1 MTFTIEMLPDEPIVI
16 CTMSAQFNPMRD
28 YGAFWQQLG
37 AILKDKEGPIYR
49 ITHLKT
55 DQIEFSDMVL
65 ALAAEAKSGMPGSLT
80 DPRIRSVLVNRSLL
94 AQMAVESIQ
103 QEQYGQLETPLFG
116 TLDEALAH
124 VRSQLKS

>member
-16 CTMSAQFNPMRD
+16 CTMSDRFNPMTD

-37 AILKDKEGPIYR
+37 AILQGKEGPIYR
-49 ITHLKT
+49 ITHLQT
-55 DQIEFSDMVL
+55 DQIQFSDMVM

-80 DPRIRSVLVNRSLL
+80 DPRIRSLLVNQSLL
-94 AQMAVESIQ
+94 AQMAVESIKQ
-103 QEQYGQLETPLFG
+103 DQYGRLETPLFG

-124 VRSQLKS
+124 ARSQLKQ

>member
-16 CTMSAQFNPMRD
+16 CTMSKQFNPMRD
-28 YGAFWQQLG
+28 YGEFWQQLG

-49 ITHLKT
+49 ITHLET
-55 DQIEFSDMVL
+55 EEIQFSDMVM

-94 AQMAVESIQ
+94 AQMAVESIKPD
-103 QEQYGQLETPLFG
+103 QYGRLETPLFG

>member
-16 CTMSAQFNPMRD
+16 CTMSDQFNPITD

-37 AILKDKEGPIYR
+37 AILQGKEGPIYR
-49 ITHLKT
+49 ITYLET
-55 DQIEFSDMVL
+55 EQIQFSDMVT

-80 DPRIRSVLVNRSLL
+80 DPRIRSLLVNRSLL
-94 AQMAVESIQ
+94 AQMAVESIKQ
-103 QEQYGQLETPLFG
+103 DQYGRLETPLFG

-124 VRSQLKS
+124 ARRELKQ